1 MAFTFKPPNSKTWRI
16 GYWDPVSGKRRTI
29 SAKTR
34 IESEAKRKAKEFAA
48 QKQLGINQKQLINNP
63 SRTIKLSDAIKLFV
77 SQRKLKPSS
86 IRAYELAVET
96 FIKSS
101 GNKFLF
107 QYSNLDNISFIKQLN
122 EMTRKSKKNKEI
134 LISQNTR
141 ANYTRHLFAFFAWL
155 HKNKFIDENF
165 IQKLKVE
172 RKEVHSIPQEHQ
184 QLIYNQLKLTCLKK
198 NYDLLKLKYYGAY
211 RVEELLQT
219 KAEDF
224 DFKNDIVL
232 IKNFKGNRIDK
243 IPMVKDLKEHLLQ
256 MKLPSSGRITFLSY
270 SGIRSVW
277 RRVVEK
283 LNMDYNLHQ
292 IRKSRGTDLAN
303 NGVSPFFLHKFMRH
317 ENMNTTLKYYVQVDL
332 KKMEDEIN
340 QKLTSK
346 LTSISNKSTTKYSK
360 SNRKGKEKSLE
371 IL

>member
-1 MAFTFKPPNSKTWRI
+1 MAFHYKPPNSKTWRI
-16 GYWDPVSGKRRTI
+16 GYWDGVAGKQKSF

-34 IESEAKRKAKEFAA
+34 IEAEAKRKTKEFAA
-48 QKQLGINQKQLINNP
+48 QQQLGINQKQLINNP
-63 SRTIKLSDAIKLFV
+63 SRTIKLSDAIKLFI
-77 SQRKLKPSS
+77 SQRKLKSS
-86 IRAYELAVET
+86 SVRAYELAVET
-96 FIKSS
+96 FIKAS
-101 GNKFLF
+101 GDKFLF

-122 EMTRKSKKNKEI
+122 EMTRKSKENKEI
-134 LISQNTR
+134 PISQNTR

-165 IQKLKVE
+165 IQKLKGE
-172 RKEVHSIPQEHQ
+172 RKEVRSIPQEHQ
-184 QLIYNQLKLTCLKK
+184 QLIYNQLKESCLKK

-219 KAEDF
+219 KVEDF

-243 IPMVKDLKEHLLQ
+243 IPMVKDIKEHLLQ
-256 MKLPSSGRITFLSY
+256 MKLPATGRITFLSY

-283 LNMDYNLHQ
+283 LNLEYTLHQ

-340 QKLTSK
+340 QKLTEN
-346 LTSISNKSTTKYSK
+346 LTEKSSKSTVKYGNLMLK
-360 SNRKGKEKSLE
+360 QK
-371 IL
+371 